1 MQLILVQLIGIH
13 VVSSNSPQALKII
26 PNQSSLAT
34 NLRNQVPDLLPFIL
48 SHHPLEAAVIAR
60 HVNAELFV
68 AHLSLHGAPLL
79 HASVLDLS
87 AQDVSG
93 TSILVAVLLSR
104 KVGPSKC
111 LVDSAVKVAAG
122 IVISHSPQLAWVQ
135 GEV

>member
-1 MQLILVQLIGIH
+1 MQLILVQLVGIH
-13 VVSSNSPQALKII
+13 VVSSTTPQALKII
-26 PNQSSLAT
+26 PNEFCVLLAT
-34 NLRNQVPDLLPFIL
+34 NLRNQVPDFLPFIL
-48 SHHPLEAAVIAR
+48 SHHLLEATVIAR

-87 AQDVSG
+87 AQDISG

-111 LVDSAVKVAAG
+111 MVDSAVKVAAG
-122 IVISHSPQLAWVQ
+122 IVISHSPL
-135 GEV
+135 